1 VDLKPFSVG
10 HRMLDPDLVAAP
22 SCDALWM
29 ALVLIVAV
37 ALLRGV
43 VLLPV

>member
-1 VDLKPFSVG
+1 
-10 HRMLDPDLVAAP
+10 MLDPDLVAAP